1 MIRQALAWAFF
12 LIGHAICVV
21 FDRWLP
27 WGMPGPIYAAYNGAM
42 VLSDKLQ
49 GDGPGPWNT

>member
-1 MIRQALAWAFF
+1 MIRQALAGAFF